1 MDSIEQIP
9 GELNDYIEFLE
20 HELETP
26 ITIVSVGPNR
36 TQTLLRKK

>member
-1 MDSIEQIP
+1 
-9 GELNDYIEFLE
+9 LE

>member
-1 MDSIEQIP
+1 M
-9 GELNDYIEFLE
+9 E